1 LEYKIMHIPVL
12 QKEIIGYLN
21 PSPDGNFVDCT
32 IDGGGHAAAILERN
46 GKGKVLGID
55 WDKEQIEECKS
66 ALKRFEDRLV
76 LVNDSYDNLKDIIEK
91 YKFGPI
97 RGILLDL
104 GMSSWHLEESGR
116 GFSFSK
122 DEPLDMR
129 YNLANNLLTASE
141 IINKWPRKEIE
152 KILAEYG
159 EEKYASRIAEKI
171 AEERK
176 ERKIERTFQLAKIIE
191 MAVPEKYK
199 REKIHFATRT
209 FQGLRIAVNSELKNL
224 KNVLPQAI
232 DVLAKGG
239 SVAVISFH
247 SLEDR
252 IVKNFFKE
260 SAIKKSVEILTKKPI
275 TAGRDEIKTNRRSRS
290 AKLRV
295 ALKI

>member
-1 LEYKIMHIPVL
+1 MHIPVL